1 MTRPF
6 WMARLA
12 GTQAEMGAQHGRLV
26 AREAAALFAFYK
38 TMPERTLAGDLTG
51 PVGAVGKVAVRA
63 LVTAWQRRLVRDRPA
78 ELAGRTR
85 AFAEAVKQLVPEA
98 SVRASMLA
106 FATMDSLQNC
116 VSLAA
121 RGKVGP
127 FAGTLPRAI
136 VGAVPACT
144 SAMAWGAATHDGEL
158 MFGRN
163 FDFPGV
169 GVWDAAPAFT
179 VCAPTGGMHYGFF
192 ATRGADTPVV
202 TVVNEAGLVL
212 APHTRWHRD
221 TTFGGAMIVDVVHEI
236 ARRAETLE
244 DAIRIAKERP
254 ISSSWG
260 IAVGSS
266 RERSGIVIEIAGPR
280 IEVVRPLPGAAFLT
294 CANSYRTP
302 ALQDRE
308 LAASGAWS
316 IHSDRRERRLRTLI
330 EQRDAPLTPEQLA
343 RFLGDRLDGGVLR
356 HLGAVLAQPTNVH
369 CAVVTP
375 GRRNALVGIDH
386 APVCE
391 GRWAELAWEWS
402 GAMGGWELGELAPGF
417 TARVRDEIAA
427 PHDAATIAI
436 YEASQAY
443 DNAHDVASTLA
454 ALERAV
460 TAAPRDPSVRMPA
473 AWLALEHGQPARALV
488 HVEAGL
494 EAETDPYRRGQLLLW
509 GSRIARRT
517 GDKARAMQWGDELA
531 RLGIAELTMAAKRS
545 FRGRPHVNL
554 MMADAY

>member
-26 AREAAALFAFYK
+26 AHDAAALFGFYK
-38 TMPERTLAGDLTG
+38 TMPVRTLAGDLTG
-51 PVGAVGKVAVRA
+51 AAGAVGKIAVRA
-63 LVTAWQRRLVRDRPA
+63 LVTAWQHRLVRDRPA
-78 ELAGRTR
+78 ELAERTR
-85 AFAEAVKQLVPEA
+85 AFAAAVKEIVPEA
-98 SVRASMLA
+98 SVRDSTLA

-144 SAMAWGAATHDGEL
+144 SGMAWGAATHDGEL
-158 MFGRN
+158 IFGRN

-179 VCAPTGGMHYGFF
+179 VCAPTGGMHYAFF

-266 RERSGIVIEIAGPR
+266 RERSGIVIEIAGSQV
-280 IEVVRPLPGAAFLT
+280 EVVRPPPGACLLT

-302 ALQDRE
+302 SLQARE
-308 LAASGAWS
+308 IAASAAWS

-330 EQRDAPLTPEQLA
+330 EQRRAPLTPEMLA
-343 RFLGDRLDGGVLR
+343 RFLGDRLDGGIVR

-375 GRRNALVGIDH
+375 SLRKALVGIDH

-391 GRWAELAWEWS
+391 GRWAEVAWAWS
-402 GAMGGWELGELAPGF
+402 GPSGGWELGAEAPGF
-417 TARVRDEIAA
+417 TARVRDDIAA
-427 PHDAATIAI
+427 PHDAATTAI
-436 YEASQAY
+436 YEAAQAY

-460 TAAPRDPSVRMPA
+460 TAAPHDPSLRMPA
-473 AWLALEHGQPARALV
+473 AWLAFEHGRTARALV

-494 EAETDPYRRGQLLLW
+494 ATEPDPYRRGQLLLW
-509 GSRIARRT
+509 GSRIAKRS
-517 GDKARAMQWGDELA
+517 GDGARATRWGDELA
-531 RLGIAELTMAAKRS
+531 RLGIAELSAAAKRT
-545 FRGRPHVNL
+545 FRGKPHINL